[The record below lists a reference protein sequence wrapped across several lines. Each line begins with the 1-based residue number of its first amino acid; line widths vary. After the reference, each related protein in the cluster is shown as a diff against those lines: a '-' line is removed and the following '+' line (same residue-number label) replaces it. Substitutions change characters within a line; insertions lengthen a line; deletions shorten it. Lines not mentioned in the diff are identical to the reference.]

1 MERRFPG
8 RREQMMAE
16 AELLPE
22 QWRELLQE
30 LAEFV
35 QPLGRQVGPALPS
48 RSISGSRT
56 AG

>member
-8 RREQMMAE
+8 RWEQMMAE
-16 AELLPE
+16 AELLPD

-35 QPLGRQVGPALPS
+35 RPFADRSDQPSQQEHQRE
-48 RSISGSRT
+48 
-56 AG
+56 